1 MSLREE
7 AIDMIGTL
15 TDDGVRAT
23 IDFMSSYMARKQEE
37 KSPSLS
43 KKRQAFL
50 RMQQLRKEMGKG
62 ARKCAE
68 ERFDRRN
75 TYKTLTSAILER

>member
-23 IDFMSSYMARKQEE
+23 IDFMSSYMTRKQEE
-37 KSPSLS
+37 KSPSLL

-50 RMQQLRKEMGKG
+50 RMQQLRKEMAKYDFSDNGRTD
-62 ARKCAE
+62 ALAE
-68 ERFDRRN
+68 KYGVF
-75 TYKTLTSAILER
+75 

>member
-15 TDDGVRAT
+15 TDDGVKAT
-23 IDFMSSYMARKQEE
+23 IDFMSSYMARKKEE
-37 KSPSLS
+37 QSPSLS

-50 RMQQLRKEMGKG
+50 RMQQLRKEMAKYEFSDNDRTDALAEKYG
-62 ARKCAE
+62 A
-68 ERFDRRN
+68 F
-75 TYKTLTSAILER
+75 

>member
-15 TDDGVRAT
+15 TDDGVKAT
-23 IDFMSSYMARKQEE
+23 IDFMSSYMARKKEE
-37 KSPSLS
+37 QSPSLS

-50 RMQQLRKEMGKG
+50 RMQQLRKEMAKYEFSDNDRADALAEKYG
-62 ARKCAE
+62 A
-68 ERFDRRN
+68 F
-75 TYKTLTSAILER
+75 